1 MAGNMMKQN
10 ARTAATKASLV
21 EIVLTDGNSL
31 LGKIHVPVQGRISDT
46 LNDERAFI
54 PVEMADGSH
63 VAIAKQS
70 IKKVTLPAAAVQKSY
85 QGTDPRRV
93 LGVRDG
99 ASAEEVKRAYH
110 KLCNKNHPDRI
121 RALDLGTDF
130 EDLATQN
137 MMRINAAYAQLMRG
151 A

>member
-1 MAGNMMKQN
+1 MMKQSTRN
-10 ARTAATKASLV
+10 VSTKASLV
-21 EIVLTDGNSL
+21 EIVLLDGNSL

-63 VAIAKQS
+63 VAIAKQA
-70 IKKVTLPAAAVQKSY
+70 IKKVTLPGAEVQKSY
-85 QGTDPRRV
+85 QGTAPHRV
-93 LGVRDG
+93 LGVREG

-121 RALDLGTDF
+121 RALDLGSDF

-151 A
+151 AAG